1 MILGLQGRTANNA
14 AFFPTN
20 GAADTPD
27 PGTNITMGYSANL
40 SLVTAFS
47 PRSMLLVGL
56 QAGNLTT
63 APSLN
68 NDVRLSYESNTG
80 GSLRISDLTYR
91 QMLGKNLAV
100 VVGAE
105 GLNAINVF
113 RGANRVESAG
123 SGPISALA
131 QRNPIVGIGAGSA
144 GLGVDWQIAPRIS
157 LQAVYSAGNANSPV
171 AGAGLFN
178 GNQSIGAQLTLAPTK
193 TTDLA
198 IQYINAY
205 SSTGDLGTGLGDSQ
219 VTFGQPI
226 NTNAI
231 GASAAWRI
239 TPGITLGGWT
249 GLTRSNVQGGSG
261 GVSTFNW
268 MAYLNLPDF
277 GGKGNLAGLYV
288 GQPPRITSSDLPSG
302 FNVPD
307 IGRGGLGLPGGQE
320 KSTTHVEAFY
330 RMRVSDNISITPGVM
345 MIFNPANSNS
355 DTITVG
361 AIRTTFNF

>member
-1 MILGLQGRTANNA
+1 MCDR
-14 AFFPTN
+14 
-20 GAADTPD
+20 D
-27 PGTNITMGYSANL
+27 
-40 SLVTAFS
+40 
-47 PRSMLLVGL
+47 
-56 QAGNLTT
+56 
-63 APSLN
+63 
-68 NDVRLSYESNTG
+68 
-80 GSLRISDLTYR
+80 
-91 QMLGKNLAV
+91 
-100 VVGAE
+100 
-105 GLNAINVF
+105 
-113 RGANRVESAG
+113 ANRVESAG
-123 SGPISALA
+123 FGPISELT

-144 GLGVDWQIAPRIS
+144 GLGVDWQITPSTS

-231 GASAAWRI
+231 GASAAWHI

-249 GLTRSNVQGGSG
+249 GLTRSNVQDGPG

-288 GQPPRITSSDLPSG
+288 GQPPRITLSDLPSG

-307 IGRGGLGLPGGQE
+307 IGRGGLGLPSGQE

-330 RMRVSDNISITPGVM
+330 RMRVSDNISIIPGVI